1 MKHANGTKRQWLLC
15 AALLMA
21 LGSQSY
27 FQVSSNDFSSIELSS
42 VGPPTQQE
50 SALEEKK
57 LDDILTAASQKKS
70 LKNAEAAFEANELE
84 RRKSEKDV
92 SDDMKIYELYRRYE
106 VSRNA
111 EAASSKDT
119 TIKSEKITQAKNF
132 KAKADAL
139 AKKISAAQKKST
151 VVAMKAEPSK
161 AVVAATAA
169 VVAKTEGVAPLA
181 EACEGGCN
189 TAPDKTAVLD
199 ETVAAVM
206 KIMKEKQAKEDKE
219 VQVEV
224 EVAVKETAKD
234 KRERLAEAKKD
245 AKEAKELAKKEKED
259 DKRAKKLEEK
269 TERNERFAEKMEDV
283 GEKCKENIEC
293 ATTELSALLSR
304 YTGDKKIDNAV
315 VNKAFNKYVSK
326 DLRAALGNRENTP
339 EVADAIYQ
347 MTSEI
352 PNEYRF
358 LKVKAI
364 DVVRNESVTR
374 AAEINRDFQMASKLT
389 KANKPLEAEQ
399 YWRSANTNAN
409 AFAHDYNVLRS
420 SMTGGLESSQD
431 RATLAYVNS
440 DYVPNMQK
448 LLTSLSNPSGVEIAK
463 SEASVS
469 KSASVTSDSSATSSS
484 TRNARAGSQG
494 ALSTIN
500 KSNSSSSTVEIGSPT
515 SSRRGSRLSN

>member
-1 MKHANGTKRQWLLC
+1 MHD
-15 AALLMA
+15 AL
-21 LGSQSY
+21 
-27 FQVSSNDFSSIELSS
+27 
-42 VGPPTQQE
+42 
-50 SALEEKK
+50 
-57 LDDILTAASQKKS
+57 AASSEKNTLKK
-70 LKNAEAAFEANELE
+70 AESAFEAKELE
-84 RRKSEKDV
+84 RRKSEKDI
-92 SDDMKIYELYRRYE
+92 SDDVKIYELYKRYE
-106 VSRNA
+106 ATRMA
-111 EAASSKDT
+111 EAALSKNT
-119 TIKSEKITQAKNF
+119 EEKNKKLAQAKSA

-139 AKKISAAQKKST
+139 ARKISATPNKA
-151 VVAMKAEPSK
+151 VADVKNAETNKP
-161 AVVAATAA
+161 VVAAAAA
-169 VVAKTEGVAPLA
+169 VVTKTEAVSPLA
-181 EACEGGCN
+181 EPCEGGCN
-189 TAPDKTAVLD
+189 TASDKTAVLD

-206 KIMKEKQAKEDKE
+206 KIMKERQAKEDKE
-219 VQVEV
+219 EKVEV
-224 EVAVKETAKD
+224 EVAVIETAKD

-326 DLRAALGNRENTP
+326 DLRAALANRENTL

-364 DVVRNESVTR
+364 DVVRNESVNR
-374 AAEINRDFQMASKLT
+374 AAEINRDFKMASQLT

-409 AFAHDYNVLRS
+409 AFAHDYNVLHS

-431 RATLAYVNS
+431 RTTMAYVNS

-448 LLTSLSNPSGVEIAK
+448 LLTSLSNPSGVETAK
-463 SEASVS
+463 SEASVT
-469 KSASVTSDSSATSSS
+469 KSASATSESSAASSS

-500 KSNSSSSTVEIGSPT
+500 KSSSGSSTVEIGSPT
-515 SSRRGSRLSN
+515 STRRGSRLSN

>member
-1 MKHANGTKRQWLLC
+1 ML
-15 AALLMA
+15 
-21 LGSQSY
+21 
-27 FQVSSNDFSSIELSS
+27 
-42 VGPPTQQE
+42 
-50 SALEEKK
+50 
-57 LDDILTAASQKKS
+57 
-70 LKNAEAAFEANELE
+70 
-84 RRKSEKDV
+84 
-92 SDDMKIYELYRRYE
+92 
-106 VSRNA
+106 
-111 EAASSKDT
+111 
-119 TIKSEKITQAKNF
+119 
-132 KAKADAL
+132 
-139 AKKISAAQKKST
+139 
-151 VVAMKAEPSK
+151 
-161 AVVAATAA
+161 
-169 VVAKTEGVAPLA
+169 
-181 EACEGGCN
+181 
-189 TAPDKTAVLD
+189 
-199 ETVAAVM
+199 
-206 KIMKEKQAKEDKE
+206 
-219 VQVEV
+219 
-224 EVAVKETAKD
+224 
-234 KRERLAEAKKD
+234 
-245 AKEAKELAKKEKED
+245 KEAKELAKKEKED

-315 VNKAFNKYVSK
+315 VNKAFNKYISK

-364 DVVRNESVTR
+364 EVVRNESVNR
-374 AAEINRDFQMASKLT
+374 AAEINRDFKMASQLT

-409 AFAHDYNVLRS
+409 AFAYDYNVIRS

-431 RATLAYVNS
+431 RTTMAYVNS
-440 DYVPNMQK
+440 DYIPNMQK
-448 LLTSLSNPSGVEIAK
+448 LLTSLSNLSGVETAK
-463 SEASVS
+463 SETSVS
-469 KSASVTSDSSATSSS
+469 KSASASSTSDSSAVSSS

-500 KSNSSSSTVEIGSPT
+500 KSNSGSSTVEIGSPT